1 MTDMYDVIVVGARCA
16 GSPTAM
22 LLARAGHR
30 VLLVDRASF
39 PSDTISSHYIHP
51 AAIARARDW
60 GLLERVTAGC
70 PPIHEVNWGVEGVW
84 FTGSVP
90 HAVAGPAYAP
100 RRTVLDKVLLD
111 AAAEAGADVREG
123 FTVSDVIWQDV
134 RVVGIRGSD
143 GTVERARFVV
153 GADGKR
159 SVVARKVGAV
169 SYDVVPSRA
178 FWMYAYYSGMAPQ
191 QQFLYSGDGWGGS
204 LGPTHDGLHLVMAG
218 GRRERMT
225 EFRTDIT
232 GNSMKV
238 WQHIAP
244 RVADL
249 VQAAT
254 RESRIVGMGDLPG
267 FYRRAW
273 GPGWALAGDAGHHK
287 DPVTAGG
294 ISDAWRQADLLAHAL
309 RQVLERG
316 VAEEVALHAFEQ
328 ERNAA
333 NSAFY
338 HLTCQLAAL
347 EPVRS
352 SQLGLYRALASN
364 RPQADRFTAVMAGT
378 LRPDAFWSDANI
390 GRVLAG
396 EPPASAPRSRGDA
409 PLPPM

>member
-1 MTDMYDVIVVGARCA
+1 
-16 GSPTAM
+16 
-22 LLARAGHR
+22 
-30 VLLVDRASF
+30 
-39 PSDTISSHYIHP
+39 
-51 AAIARARDW
+51 
-60 GLLERVTAGC
+60 
-70 PPIHEVNWGVEGVW
+70 
-84 FTGSVP
+84 
-90 HAVAGPAYAP
+90 
-100 RRTVLDKVLLD
+100 
-111 AAAEAGADVREG
+111 
-123 FTVSDVIWQDV
+123 
-134 RVVGIRGSD
+134 
-143 GTVERARFVV
+143 
-153 GADGKR
+153 
-159 SVVARKVGAV
+159 
-169 SYDVVPSRA
+169 
-178 FWMYAYYSGMAPQ
+178 
-191 QQFLYSGDGWGGS
+191 
-204 LGPTHDGLHLVMAG
+204 
-218 GRRERMT
+218 
-225 EFRTDIT
+225 
-232 GNSMKV
+232 
-238 WQHIAP
+238 
-244 RVADL
+244 VADL

-396 EPPASAPRSRGDA
+396 EPPASAPRSPGDA